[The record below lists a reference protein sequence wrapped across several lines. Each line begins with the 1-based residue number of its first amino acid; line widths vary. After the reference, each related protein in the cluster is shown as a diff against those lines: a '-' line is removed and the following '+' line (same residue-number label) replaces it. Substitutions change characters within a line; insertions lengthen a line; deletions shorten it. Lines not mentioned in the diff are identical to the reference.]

1 MPTAACHL
9 FPIAAE
15 IELVVYGEV
24 VATTV
29 QLVLFAAVAVVGV
42 GTVAADT
49 ARVDTSEADA
59 DGTAALGTKDMQL
72 HDASSCHR

>member
-1 MPTAACHL
+1 MPTAACHP

-49 ARVDTSEADA
+49 ARVDTS
-59 DGTAALGTKDMQL
+59 
-72 HDASSCHR
+72 